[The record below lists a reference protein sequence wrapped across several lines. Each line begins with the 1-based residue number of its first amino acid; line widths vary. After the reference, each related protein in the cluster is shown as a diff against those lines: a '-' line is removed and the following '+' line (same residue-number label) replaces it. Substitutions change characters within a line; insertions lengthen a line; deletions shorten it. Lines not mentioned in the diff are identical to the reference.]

1 MSGEDED
8 AWRTSELV
16 QWLFRSAI
24 RDEVGSPV
32 QAFFASEK
40 MLTLVQ
46 DWLSGSQSDRTYDPP
61 DCSAA
66 LAA

>member
-32 QAFFASEK
+32 TALFASEK
-40 MLTLVQ
+40 MLVLVE
-46 DWLSGSQSDRTYDPP
+46 DWLSGQSEEITLVE
-61 DCSAA
+61 AA
-66 LAA
+66 